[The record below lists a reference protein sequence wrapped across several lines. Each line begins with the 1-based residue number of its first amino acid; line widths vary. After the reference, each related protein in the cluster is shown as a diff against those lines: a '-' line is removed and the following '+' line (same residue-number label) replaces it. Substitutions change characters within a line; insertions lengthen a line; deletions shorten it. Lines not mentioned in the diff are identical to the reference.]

1 MVVDSLRRSEA
12 SSPTASTAV
21 RVLRGVG
28 LLGLA
33 AAAVLTLIVLA
44 PFALHERTATGTVA
58 DTAVDLPGQ
67 AQEATTGL
75 RELGFACS
83 DAVTDA
89 ATVTRSCSRV
99 RNLNTSQV
107 QLVAT
112 ADTGLI
118 QLVTS
123 DIGEEWRD
131 RARVHGDVLGVVSR
145 AIGLSPQ
152 EQGQVAAAAA
162 ATIPESVLDFGW
174 GTAVVATGLG
184 QPGPASTFRA
194 AGQPGP
200 GLQPS
205 PTTLAIPVD
214 ALATAAQAHGYTCTT
229 PEVAS
234 IRSCR
239 RTVDGYRDDLWLQG
253 TDTFTTSVNL
263 SIGSDYRTATRA
275 RWVTVMSQTLGW
287 VDTAQTR
294 SVRTWLA
301 ASADAPGAHVYV
313 DGLPFSFHI
322 RDDEYTKETF
332 GGILAE
338 CAPTVDD
345 ITACAP

>member
-1 MVVDSLRRSEA
+1 MVVDSLREPEA
-12 SSPTASTAV
+12 SLCTASTAV

-28 LLGLA
+28 LLVLA
-33 AAAVLTLIVLA
+33 AAAVLALIVLA
-44 PFALHERTATGTVA
+44 PFVLHERTASGSVA

-67 AQEATTGL
+67 AQEATNGL

-99 RNLNTSQV
+99 RNLNTSRV
-107 QLVAT
+107 QLVVT

-123 DIGEEWRD
+123 DVGEEWRD
-131 RARVHGDVLGVVSR
+131 RAQVHGDILGVVSR
-145 AIGLSPQ
+145 AIGLSAQ
-152 EQGQVAAAAA
+152 EQQQVAAAAA
-162 ATIPESVLDFGW
+162 ATTAESVLDLGW
-174 GTAVVATGLG
+174 GTAVVVTGLG
-184 QPGPASTFRA
+184 RPGPASTFRA
-194 AGQPGP
+194 AGRPGP

-205 PTTLAIPVD
+205 PTTLTVPVD
-214 ALATAAQAHGYTCTT
+214 ALATAARAHGYTCTT
-229 PEVAS
+229 PEVTS
-234 IRSCR
+234 IRGCQ

-253 TDTFTTSVNL
+253 TDTFTTSVDL
-263 SIGSDYRTATRA
+263 SITSDYRTATRD
-275 RWVTVMSQTLGW
+275 RWVTVMDETVRG
-287 VDTAQTR
+287 VDAAQTR

-301 ASADAPGAHVYV
+301 ASADAPGARAYV
-313 DGLPFSFHI
+313 DGLPVSFHI

-345 ITACAP
+345 ITACGP